1 MSRLSLVI
9 IVLMV
14 IITSSFLIFITNDT
28 PYTYK
33 PGIWPEADN
42 AVSQATH
49 VYTLAKERGVDF
61 VPGPCLSNSLIS
73 GWVLDIVH
81 NPRQPVDDVAE
92 NQCGTY
98 LNGQAKHFV
107 ELDPEG
113 NLIRVK

>member
-14 IITSSFLIFITNDT
+14 IATSSFLIFITNNT

-33 PGIWPEADN
+33 PGIWPEADR

-49 VYTLAKERGVDF
+49 VYNLAKERGVDF
-61 VPGPCLSNSLIS
+61 SDGPCLSNSLAP
-73 GWVLDIVH
+73 GWVLDIAH
-81 NPRQPVDDVAE
+81 SPRTTEDDLAD

-98 LNGQAKHFV
+98 LQGQSNHFV